1 MMDGSPFLLFME
13 NEKRRKHSMSDD
25 LYSKERIAELYRYC
39 SVPVQLCHAY
49 DLQLTDYDSINRS
62 RIARF
67 SHMAKAVILFHMND
81 EEYEELQKSME
92 GHIIQ
97 ARIQLAEDRKFIKTV
112 CDPELI
118 NEIKKHI
125 DYEVNCND
133 TVQEKE

>member
-1 MMDGSPFLLFME
+1 MIDGSPFLLFME
-13 NEKRRKHSMSDD
+13 KERRKHSMSDD
-25 LYSKERIAELYRYC
+25 LYSKDHIAELYRAC
-39 SVPVQLCHAY
+39 SVPVQLYHAY
-49 DLQLTDYDSINRS
+49 DLQLTDYDSVNRS

-97 ARIQLAEDRKFIKTV
+97 ARIQLAEDRRFVRTIY
-112 CDPELI
+112 DPELI

-125 DYEVNCND
+125 DHGVNSND
-133 TVQEKE
+133 TVHSES

>member
-1 MMDGSPFLLFME
+1 
-13 NEKRRKHSMSDD
+13 MSHD
-25 LYSKERIAELYRYC
+25 LNPKERVAELYRNF
-39 SVPVQLCHAY
+39 SIPVQLYHAY
-49 DLQLTDYDSINRS
+49 DLQLQDYFSGNRK

-67 SHMAKAVILFHMND
+67 SSMAKAVILYHMTD